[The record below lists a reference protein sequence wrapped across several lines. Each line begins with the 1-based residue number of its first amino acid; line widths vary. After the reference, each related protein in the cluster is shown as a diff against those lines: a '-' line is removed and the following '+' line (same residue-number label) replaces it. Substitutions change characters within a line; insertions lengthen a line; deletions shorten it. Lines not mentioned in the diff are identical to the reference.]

1 MKKIK
6 DVTSIKGDLVRLKSS
21 TGSSLVN
28 KYQALKYAAEAQMDL
43 YVEENRGDEIP
54 LAEMRGEVRTRK

>member
-21 TGSSLVN
+21 TGNSLVN
-28 KYQALKYAAEAQMDL
+28 KYQALKYASEAQMDL